1 MDFNKLKQIG
11 LCENKPTKR
20 FEELV
25 QGVQYKVQK
34 LKPVKTQ
41 YGDSIVAVTENFEIF
56 LPERFR
62 KEMTND
68 HIELF
73 NQDCNNSNVVMI
85 YRGQKDFGDG
95 KVTALVEWQ
104 KL

>member
-25 QGVQYKVQK
+25 PGVQYKVQK

-41 YGDSIVAVTENFEIF
+41 HGDTIVAVTQDFDIF

-68 HIELF
+68 HIGLF
-73 NQDCNNSNVVMI
+73 NEDCNNSIVVMI
-85 YRGQKDFGDG
+85 YRGKKDFGEG
-95 KVTALVEWQ
+95 KVTALVEFQ